1 MVTLEV
7 EWQEVLDRNWNSEIP
22 LVFAHD
28 LLTDLLGVQRDRY
41 MRARIS
47 RRMDLW
53 EEGIS

>member
-53 EEGIS
+53 